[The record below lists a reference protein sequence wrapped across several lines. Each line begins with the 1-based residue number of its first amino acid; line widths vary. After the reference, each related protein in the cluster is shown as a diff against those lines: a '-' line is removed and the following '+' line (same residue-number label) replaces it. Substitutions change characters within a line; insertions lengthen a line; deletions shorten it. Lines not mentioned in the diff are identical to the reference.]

1 MSILEHCLIL
11 SVEKMSAMDPICEA
25 LCSLNDKNQPGQRHL
40 IAISFDHP
48 NHGGRLVHR
57 ASNFAWKE
65 GKHENPMH
73 AQDMWSMYHSSA
85 STVSQLIDVVEDY
98 LFGPQEQSRVQV
110 WGVMGFSMGGHATFL
125 AAASGKK
132 NKNHVYIHL
141 YSLHDIVDP
150 RISVAIPI
158 VGTADFLSLLR
169 DRLSQSSL
177 SEKDHLPRRFC
188 EMVDAKTANL
198 DIRLKNTKLLM
209 MSGAKDQ
216 LVPGKFN
223 LDLVNRLKKTHT
235 GQQGRDWAFVIVP
248 NCGHEWSKT
257 MFDLSV
263 AWVDQWMVQTSSATS
278 NIETTLKAHL

>member
-1 MSILEHCLIL
+1 MAYVSPL
-11 SVEKMSAMDPICEA
+11 EKMSAMDPICEA
-25 LCSLNDKNQPGQRHL
+25 LCSLNDDQPGRRHL

-48 NHGGRLVHR
+48 NHGGRLIHR

-65 GKHENPMH
+65 GKHQNPMH

-85 STVSQLIDVVEDY
+85 CTVSQLIDVVEDY

-132 NKNHVYIHL
+132 NINPMHHTYRL
-141 YSLHDIVDP
+141 FTLLHVDP

-169 DRLSQSSL
+169 DRLAQSSL

-188 EMVDAKTANL
+188 DMVDAKTANL

-209 MSGAKDQ
+209 ISGAKDQ
-216 LVPGKFN
+216 LVPGNFN
-223 LDLVNRLKKTHT
+223 LDLVNRLGKTHT
-235 GQQGRDWAFVIVP
+235 GKQGRDWAFVIVP

-263 AWVDQWMVQTSSATS
+263 AWCNQWMVQIHPATDS
-278 NIETTLKAHL
+278 IETTLKAHL